1 MRRVKSFDRDLA
13 EIMIQE
19 EQATVRLQLKAVKL
33 HQGLFTQSMSKLNE
47 SVKSDTIVQRTAM
60 KALRHGI

>member
-33 HQGLFTQSMSKLNE
+33 HQRLFTQSMSKLNE